1 MRIVDKK
8 RFAGFIVGTICF
20 AIIAWVILSIIDVNI
35 HNGTPGYEYSDANI
49 FKFLLDI
56 SGN

>member
-20 AIIAWVILSIIDVNI
+20 AIIAWIVLSIIDVNI
-35 HNGTPGYEYSDANI
+35 HNGTSGYEYSDANI

>member
-8 RFAGFIVGTICF
+8 RFVKFIVSIICF
-20 AIIAWVILSIIDVNI
+20 MAIAWMILSIIDVNI
-35 HNGTPGYEYSDANI
+35 HNGIPGYEYSDANI